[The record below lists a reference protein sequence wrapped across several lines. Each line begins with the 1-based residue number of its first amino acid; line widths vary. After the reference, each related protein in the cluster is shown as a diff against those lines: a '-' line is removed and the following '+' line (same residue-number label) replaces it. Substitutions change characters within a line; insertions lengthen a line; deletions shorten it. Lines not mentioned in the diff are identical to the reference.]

1 MRKLSKEPSMEIY
14 HASQNITPYPANES
28 EWDSFKKLTRKIWF
42 MKMGHV
48 LSPFYNQIWVLLR
61 EFFTSLIWPEHKG
74 NPNWVDLAKWWID
87 LGLPNSLRRYPAEPV
102 GCLLFWALVCQE
114 IACWGKVFFSWRF
127 FLGLVKRKVE
137 FLKIEIQKL
146 TKSVKV
152 CDLLYG
158 NKIRSTWESMY

>member
-102 GCLLFWALVCQE
+102 GCLLFFGLLFARKLLVG
-114 IACWGKVFFSWRF
+114 GKSSSVGDFFWVWLSERWSSWR
-127 FLGLVKRKVE
+127 
-137 FLKIEIQKL
+137 LK
-146 TKSVKV
+146 
-152 CDLLYG
+152 Y
-158 NKIRSTWESMY
+158 RSWQSQ